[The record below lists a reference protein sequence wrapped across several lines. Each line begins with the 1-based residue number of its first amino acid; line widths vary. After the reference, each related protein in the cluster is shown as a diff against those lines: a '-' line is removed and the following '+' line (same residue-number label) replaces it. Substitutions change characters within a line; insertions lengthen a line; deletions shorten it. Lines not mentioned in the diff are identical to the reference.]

1 MKIKMKSHF
10 LPFGYTQTLFQRL
23 HLLRQGMRSVDDYT
37 EEFYQLVAQNDL
49 SETEE
54 QMVAWYLGGLRQP
67 LQDAISLHS
76 LWTISEAYQRALV
89 AEKKQNKRP
98 VVRSDQ
104 GNRPGHRASDCRKP
118 ASQKGKNLLLEEN
131 VVDFTYEE
139 TGDPVYDEDGDEDVL
154 YGDSQET
161 LVIRKSLLTP
171 KGDSGDDWLRT
182 NIFHTTCTVA
192 NKVCKMIIDSGSC
205 ENVVSNE
212 AVQKLQLKTERHPKP
227 YKLSWLSNGSEVKVH
242 RRCLVSFSVGKKYFD
257 NAWCDVVS
265 MDTCHILLG
274 RPWSYDR
281 SVVHDGRKNTYSLS
295 IKGKKIVLALRRDE
309 ANPVP
314 IADNTNLLSM
324 SRFLVAVELEDRVYA
339 LLPCENSTVDETL
352 ELPPEVQQMLAEF
365 SDLMPED
372 FPPGLPPMR
381 NIQHQIDLIPGS
393 ILPNRPAFRLSP
405 KEAEE
410 LQRQMVELLEQGYI
424 RESISPCA
432 VPALLVPKKDGS
444 WCMCVDSRAINR
456 ITVKFRFPIPL
467 LDDMLDQLSGS

>member
-1 MKIKMKSHF
+1 
-10 LPFGYTQTLFQRL
+10 
-23 HLLRQGMRSVDDYT
+23 
-37 EEFYQLVAQNDL
+37 
-49 SETEE
+49 
-54 QMVAWYLGGLRQP
+54 
-67 LQDAISLHS
+67 
-76 LWTISEAYQRALV
+76 
-89 AEKKQNKRP
+89 
-98 VVRSDQ
+98 
-104 GNRPGHRASDCRKP
+104 
-118 ASQKGKNLLLEEN
+118 
-131 VVDFTYEE
+131 
-139 TGDPVYDEDGDEDVL
+139 
-154 YGDSQET
+154 
-161 LVIRKSLLTP
+161 
-171 KGDSGDDWLRT
+171 
-182 NIFHTTCTVA
+182 
-192 NKVCKMIIDSGSC
+192 
-205 ENVVSNE
+205 
-212 AVQKLQLKTERHPKP
+212 
-227 YKLSWLSNGSEVKVH
+227 
-242 RRCLVSFSVGKKYFD
+242 
-257 NAWCDVVS
+257 
-265 MDTCHILLG
+265 
-274 RPWSYDR
+274 
-281 SVVHDGRKNTYSLS
+281 VVHDGRKNTYSLS

-339 LLPCENSTVDETL
+339 LLPCENSTVDETS

-365 SDLMPED
+365 SDLMPEY
-372 FPPGLPPMR
+372 FPPGLPPIR